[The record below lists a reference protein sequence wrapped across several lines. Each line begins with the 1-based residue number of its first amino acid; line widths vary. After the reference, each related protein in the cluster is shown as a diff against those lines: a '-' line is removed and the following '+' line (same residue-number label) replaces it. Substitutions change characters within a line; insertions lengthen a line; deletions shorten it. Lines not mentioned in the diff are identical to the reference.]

1 MHYVGIDVAAA
12 RPSDI
17 AVLNESLE
25 CVEAFTSSDATV
37 TAARLS
43 RSYAQAIIA
52 IDAPRWLNQRL
63 MADEGFRERLNP
75 PPNPGKHLDCRVC
88 DYELSHRNVALYF
101 TPHQNPPPWMQVG
114 FRWFCSIIKA
124 GFADYGLQQ
133 EAGERCVI
141 EYYPY
146 ASFVALLGGKPA
158 QKTTALGRKQRV
170 ELLRGMAIHCDYGLM
185 TTDMID
191 ALVGAVTACRFHQG
205 TAEDYGDPT
214 EGLLTVA
221 AKLPDRATPL
231 QRPGG

>member
-1 MHYVGIDVAAA
+1 VA
-12 RPSDI
+12 
-17 AVLNESLE
+17 V
-25 CVEAFTSSDATV
+25 
-37 TAARLS
+37 
-43 RSYAQAIIA
+43 
-52 IDAPRWLNQRL
+52 DAPRAPARGL
-63 MADEGFRERLNP
+63 MADDEYRGRLSP
-75 PPNPGKHLDCRVC
+75 PPSPDKYLTGRAAEYQLVRRGISIYLVPAD
-88 DYELSHRNVALYF
+88 
-101 TPHQNPPPWMQVG
+101 PPAWMEAG

-124 GFADYGLQQ
+124 GFADHALQQ

-158 QKTTALGRKQRV
+158 RKTTALGRKQRV
-170 ELLRGMAIHCDYGLM
+170 ELLRGMGIDCDYGVM

-191 ALVGAVTACRFHQG
+191 ALVGAVTAWRFYQG
-205 TAEDYGDPT
+205 TAEDYGDPR